1 MLPFFPTPYPDE
13 LFYGI
18 CARYHQ
24 RSGNPGFIHTAQDLF
39 GNGRASV
46 AFDLPTNIHELV
58 HRLSPGSPH
67 TVHSFINAH
76 TMLPLYRPF
85 LPIERVEM
93 ITLQMAGLVS
103 AGNIHCLAGL
113 TASRIQMLQF
123 LRYCPLCL
131 RDDER
136 DYGEYYWHRS
146 HQVAGVKL
154 CYRHDTE
161 LLESAVALGG
171 LGGRQS
177 FTPLTPDLTSPVTL
191 LKVVPQLERHRRLA
205 HDVHWLLNQYLAEK
219 TVDLGELQRRYL
231 FYLNDKGFMSSGGR
245 LDCLRLGNEFV
256 GFYGEG
262 LLTDLHCRVDPYAD
276 TNWLL
281 MLARKPRK
289 ASHPICHLLLI
300 RFLGLT
306 PDEFLNHEPRIAY
319 PFGNG
324 PWPCLNP
331 AAPHY
336 RRAVIGACLIS
347 RNSETGAPVG
357 TFVSKC
363 GFTCSRTGP
372 DKSQADRSK
381 IGRMVEVGSVWEKRL
396 LQLAVAEQ
404 KSLRETARQLMVD
417 VHTIKKHLMH
427 LTGGRRDV
435 TPSKA
440 QPDDVEL
447 LARRESWENARK
459 LHPDFSLSKLRR
471 LKGAVYIWLYRND
484 RLWLQ
489 SHRPGRVPPKQPKRR
504 VDWNARDL
512 EFSAQIERI
521 AGVIKH
527 YQEPLVQVSVKNIAK
542 QLGAPVLTRKLHL
555 LPLTRTKLN
564 AVIESKDEFAIRRL
578 KFAAERLKQRGERL
592 VAWRLVKTAGLRP
605 GYSDCVAEALECLI
619 NYQGG
624 NEFGEDHSQKLAV

>member
-1 MLPFFPTPYPDE
+1 M
-13 LFYGI
+13 
-18 CARYHQ
+18 
-24 RSGNPGFIHTAQDLF
+24 
-39 GNGRASV
+39 
-46 AFDLPTNIHELV
+46 
-58 HRLSPGSPH
+58 
-67 TVHSFINAH
+67 HSFINAH

-85 LPIERVEM
+85 LPIERVEI
-93 ITLQMAGLVS
+93 ITRRMVEGVS
-103 AGNIHCLAGL
+103 AKSLHYLAGL
-113 TASRIQMLQF
+113 AASRIPVLKF

-136 DYGEYYWHRS
+136 AYGEYYWHRS
-146 HQVAGVKL
+146 HQIAGVTL
-154 CYRHDTE
+154 CFRHHSE
-161 LLESAVALGG
+161 LIESAVAVGEMRS
-171 LGGRQS
+171 RQS
-177 FTPLTPDLTSPVTL
+177 FVPLSPDLVSAVRVMRDISHL
-191 LKVVPQLERHRRLA
+191 DDYRRLA
-205 HDVHWLLNQYLAEK
+205 NDAYWLLNLHKTEK
-219 TVDLGELQRRYL
+219 AVDLQELQRRYL
-231 FYLNDKGFMSSGGR
+231 FYLDVKGFMSPGGR
-245 LDCLRLGNEFV
+245 LDCIRLGNEFV

-262 LLTDLHCRVDPYAD
+262 LLTDLHCRLDPYAN

-281 MLARKPRK
+281 TLARKPRQ

-336 RRAVIGACLIS
+336 RRAVIGTCLIS

-357 TFVSKC
+357 TFVCKC
-363 GFTCSRTGP
+363 GFTYSRTGP

-427 LTGGRRDV
+427 LTRGRRDV

-447 LARRESWENARK
+447 LARRESWESARK
-459 LHPDFSLSKLRR
+459 LHPDFSLSKLRH
-471 LKGAVYIWLYRND
+471 LKGAVYLWLYRND

-489 SHRPGRVPPKQPKRR
+489 SHRPGRIPPKQPKRR
-504 VDWNARDL
+504 VDWNSRDL

-521 AGVIKH
+521 AGIIKH

-542 QLGAPVLTRKLHL
+542 QLGAPVLTRKLNL
-555 LPLTRTKLN
+555 LPLTLAKLN

-578 KFAAERLKQRGERL
+578 RFAAERLKQRGERL

-624 NEFGEDHSQKLAV
+624 NEFGEDHTQKLAV